1 MEKKLEENQA
11 NSDPK
16 LILLQPRRLV
26 RKIASKEKKKK
37 KGLIHSG
44 KITPLF
50 LFFFSFNGCVK
61 IKEK

>member
-37 KGLIHSG
+37 KA
-44 KITPLF
+44 
-50 LFFFSFNGCVK
+50 
-61 IKEK
+61 